1 MQSLP
6 TPFKYPQATLYS
18 LAGPLTDLCDSE
30 TYIPVVNGR
39 IQIQTK
45 HLRALF
51 LRLTCDQLE
60 GGVVWSTKKI
70 TLLTLSAASVAVSFI
85 APWTIMM
92 PLVFYVGYRMYK
104 VCLIRQLLDQ
114 HIDPFEQRD
123 YLSAPA
129 PLLSQRVPAIAD
141 LNALLRDTIG
151 LRNRA
156 LYLSSGSTRLTL
168 PQTDHD
174 QIMQFTP
181 DLMRH
186 SADSRIRAHV
196 FDLLEK
202 LHSANRPEFH
212 AMMIDVLKRV
222 TNPGLQLAILSAV
235 LLYPTPNQQ
244 MDYLQSISSV
254 IRKTQDE
261 GSIRELI
268 DILLALGQQV
278 RGELT
283 RLILGLFNEA
293 RGDQG
298 VIHKIVT
305 SIKSLRLA
313 GESARIPDESIP
325 LLYRLLTD
333 VLPQLKDN
341 GLDRIVL
348 RDFINRSLADQ
359 THYLESI
366 RNLIERCTDSS
377 IRMQVVREFAVVPI
391 DQHLE
396 YIEVMTGPLRDLD
409 GLGVSDHLRVMPP
422 VDCISAMRY
431 LIPLFQESQS
441 RTFKTNLSQI
451 FVKAPK
457 EMWPDLNVMM
467 GFLFKQAEGTHVKE
481 EITKLLGSLLAGQ
494 DFRAFNFRFAKTE
507 ERLLYLLLTDV
518 IPTLKTY
525 GVKRAVFTHFLR
537 FDDTNRENYIRY
549 IIPVLQL
556 LGHSSFE
563 EQLAFTVATARPIHW
578 QALHPMMVSLFD
590 RHKDNLTLKE
600 NIAIIMDIL
609 LRSEG
614 IDSRSEASGLLKK
627 INQLDPELFDILITQ
642 VLTKFCDSQR
652 APELFLQR
660 LLNDYDRQGVEFA
673 RQTIGLMQQLP
684 IFQAIDAL
692 REILSRQPREKQAEW
707 NERMGVLF
715 ALSGD
720 DEKRKMQITFLMNK
734 LLSCPTSSPLENG
747 VFDHLSRLEPELLF
761 HLMTEVFTHFT
772 DPHEMLKVLKTL
784 LVMPKAHRDELVRKI
799 NPLAQQL
806 SDHAAIE
813 NLWKVFLSQPKE
825 AWFEW
830 NERIGVLFG
839 MADDQRRK
847 AEIANWMQLFVI
859 LPPASRD
866 RIITDYFIP
875 EIEFPG
881 IRTADLHG
889 TPSQMLTYLFQQNP
903 GLRWSTIEFAAQQ
916 YKNLTSRFAV
926 DFWVQQM
933 NGPYRVNFLYHGNNL
948 HWRILHTHAASN
960 STASKSPY
968 TIYERLIAASE
979 SHPPIE
985 TPWAEIEG
993 LRVRFNV
1000 AQMQTTVQ
1008 KTIPRAQVME
1018 KLAGRELPN
1027 PPFAAL
1033 ADSMQARIDLMTPA
1047 DRQACLAHL
1056 HEQDSLDRLCTNL
1069 KDGFFAELFSSALP
1083 DEVPIQ
1089 RAYPFAIVGYI
1100 LAQSNNPPEAGRLS
1114 EQEYVLLAFSSS
1126 VQNCSKGKLE
1136 GLIGFYNLLDKPSQY
1151 AIGPAEAEPIKQL
1164 AVDIEYQIRRLM
1176 GEDFSGHNHM
1186 MREMTST
1193 AADRDVSQLAHQSIY
1208 LKNMLGVHLG
1218 LRDAVEFDVYS
1229 ECISSTLSEKNLNKL
1244 AEIFFRHFTVDR
1256 VIEKVKQYYA
1266 AQVKEGGAPDMALYN
1281 ASNDWLQLE
1290 GDKLTDAWDIEVVPI
1305 VPTTIGA
1312 IGILHKLGILEVEEA
1327 GA

>member
-18 LAGPLTDLCDSE
+18 LTQPLIDLCDSV
-30 TYIPVVNGR
+30 TRIPVVNGR
-39 IQIQTK
+39 IQIQPE

-51 LRLTCDQLE
+51 LGLTCDQLE

-85 APWTIMM
+85 APWTLMM

-114 HIDPFEQRD
+114 HIDPFDQRD

-141 LNALLRDTIG
+141 LNALLRDP
-151 LRNRA
+151 LARRNRA
-156 LYLSSGSTRLTL
+156 LYLPSGSTRLTL
-168 PQTDHD
+168 AQTDHD

-186 SADSRIRAHV
+186 EDSCIRVHV

-202 LHSANRPEFH
+202 INSENRSEFH
-212 AMMIDVLKRV
+212 AMMIDVLQKV
-222 TNPGLQLAILSAV
+222 TDPGLQLAILSDV

-244 MDYLQSISSV
+244 MGYLQDISSV
-254 IRKTQDE
+254 IIKTPDE

-268 DILLALGQQV
+268 GIFLRLDQQV

-298 VIHKIVT
+298 IIHQIVT
-305 SIKSLRLA
+305 SIKSLRLWDEA
-313 GESARIPDESIP
+313 ARIPDESIP
-325 LLYRLLTD
+325 VFY
-333 VLPQLKDN
+333 Q
-341 GLDRIVL
+341 
-348 RDFINRSLADQ
+348 
-359 THYLESI
+359 
-366 RNLIERCTDSS
+366 
-377 IRMQVVREFAVVPI
+377 
-391 DQHLE
+391 
-396 YIEVMTGPLRDLD
+396 
-409 GLGVSDHLRVMPP
+409 
-422 VDCISAMRY
+422 
-431 LIPLFQESQS
+431 
-441 RTFKTNLSQI
+441 
-451 FVKAPK
+451 
-457 EMWPDLNVMM
+457 
-467 GFLFKQAEGTHVKE
+467 
-481 EITKLLGSLLAGQ
+481 
-494 DFRAFNFRFAKTE
+494 
-507 ERLLYLLLTDV
+507 LLTDV
-518 IPTLKTY
+518 IPTLK
-525 GVKRAVFTHFLR
+525 GDQVKRAVCNHFLQ
-537 FDDTNRENYIRY
+537 FNETNRENYIRY

-556 LGHSSFE
+556 LGNSVSE
-563 EQLAFTVATARPIHW
+563 ENLALTVATASPLHW

-590 RHKDNLTLKE
+590 RHKDNPLLKE
-600 NIAIIMDIL
+600 KITVSMHIL
-609 LRSEG
+609 LLSEG
-614 IDSRSEASGLLKK
+614 IGSRYEGMGLLKK
-627 INQLDPELFDILITQ
+627 ISQLDPELFDILITQ
-642 VLTKFCDSQR
+642 VLTKISLPHQTR
-652 APELFLQR
+652 LFLR
-660 LLNDYDRQGVEFA
+660 DLLNDYDRQGVEFA
-673 RQTIGLMQQLP
+673 RQTIGLMQQLSD
-684 IFQAIDAL
+684 FQAIGAL
-692 REILSRQPREKQAEW
+692 REIFSRQSREKHAEW

-715 ALSGD
+715 ALSAD
-720 DEKRKMQITFLMNK
+720 DESRKKQITLLMHG

-772 DPHEMLKVLKTL
+772 DLHEMLKVLKTL
-784 LVMPKAHRDELVRKI
+784 LVMPKAHRNELFRKI

-806 SDHAAIE
+806 SDHADIE

-825 AWFEW
+825 GWSEW

-839 MADDQRRK
+839 MADDQGRK
-847 AEIANWMQLFVI
+847 AQIANWMQLFVI

-866 RIITDYFIP
+866 QIITDYFIP
-875 EIEFPG
+875 EIEFRG

-889 TPSQMLTYLFQQNP
+889 TPSGMLTYLFQQNP
-903 GLRWSTIEFAAQQ
+903 VLRLRTIDFAEQQ
-916 YKNLTSRFAV
+916 CTNLTSRFAV

-933 NGPYRVNFLYHGNNL
+933 NGPYRDNFLYHGNNL
-948 HWRILHTHAASN
+948 DWRIEYTRRESN
-960 STASKSPY
+960 STNPKSPY

-979 SHPPIE
+979 SHPAIE
-985 TPWAEIEG
+985 TPWEEIEG

-1033 ADSMQARIDLMTPA
+1033 ADRMRARIDVMTPE

-1056 HEQDSLDRLCTNL
+1056 HEQDSLHGLCTNL

-1089 RAYPFAIVGYI
+1089 RAYPFAILGYI
-1100 LAQSNNPPEAGRLS
+1100 LAQSNNPPEAGGLS

-1126 VQNCSKGKLE
+1126 VKNCSKGKLE

-1151 AIGPAEAEPIKQL
+1151 AMGSAEAQPIEQL
-1164 AVDIEYQIRRLM
+1164 AVDIEDQIRRLM
-1176 GEDFSGHNHM
+1176 EDDFSGHNHM

-1193 AADRDVSQLAHQSIY
+1193 EADRDVPQLAHQSIY

-1266 AQVKEGGAPDMALYN
+1266 AQVKEGGAPDMALFN
-1281 ASNDWLQLE
+1281 ASICWLQLE
-1290 GDKLTDAWDIEVVPI
+1290 CDKLTDAWDIPLSPTVPT

-1327 GA
+1327 GAED